1 MAKGHRSKIKRE
13 RNEVRDTRP
22 SAKLSYARVSVQV
35 ASYVLEA
42 FRGKSVN
49 EAVAIVT

>member
-22 SAKLSYARVSVQV
+22 SASYLMLECLYRKLVS
-35 ASYVLEA
+35 
-42 FRGKSVN
+42 F
-49 EAVAIVT
+49 